1 MTASY
6 PRYRPRRLRRSP
18 ALRRLIAETTLE
30 PRQIIA
36 PFFVTLGAKAK
47 REPIPSMPGIFR
59 LSVAEA
65 AREAKELAKLGL
77 GGVLL
82 FGIPRA
88 KDPQGSHA
96 YASNGVIQQAV
107 RAVKRAAPDLV
118 VATDVCL
125 CEYTSHGHC
134 GVLAA
139 AARRGAG
146 RAVPEV
152 DNDAS
157 LELLARTAVSHAE
170 AGADMV
176 APSAMMDGQVGAI
189 RAALDEAGFSG
200 LPIMA
205 YSAKYTSA
213 LYGPFREAAKSAPRE
228 GDRRGYQM
236 DPANAEEAIREV
248 ALDIEEGADIVMVKP
263 AGSCLDVVRAVK
275 ERFGWPV
282 AAFQVSGEYA
292 MVKAAAL
299 KGWVE
304 EKHLVLELAGAMRRA
319 GADIV
324 ITYYARELAEWLR
337 DRKG

>member
-18 ALRRLIAETTLE
+18 ALRRLIAESTLE

-36 PFFVTLGAKAK
+36 PLFVTLEGKAK

-59 LSVAEA
+59 LSPAEA
-65 AREAKELAKLGL
+65 GREARELEELGL

-107 RAVKRAAPDLV
+107 RAVKRAAPDLAV
-118 VATDVCL
+118 ITDVCL
-125 CEYTSHGHC
+125 CGYTSHGHC
-134 GVLAA
+134 GVLGAA
-139 AARRGAG
+139 AGRG
-146 RAVPEV
+146 AVPEV

-170 AGADMV
+170 AGAEMM

-205 YSAKYTSA
+205 YSAKYASA

-304 EKHLVLELAGAMRRA
+304 EKRLVLELAGAMRRA

-324 ITYYARELAEWLR
+324 ITYHAKEIAEWLR